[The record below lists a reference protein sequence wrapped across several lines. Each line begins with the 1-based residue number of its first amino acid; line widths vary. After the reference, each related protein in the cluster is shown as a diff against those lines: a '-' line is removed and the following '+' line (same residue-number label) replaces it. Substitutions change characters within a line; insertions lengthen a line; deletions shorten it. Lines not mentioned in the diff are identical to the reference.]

1 MPNTIK
7 NLPNCDK
14 PREKLLH
21 CGAASLSDSE
31 LLAVLLSS
39 GTKNKSSLD
48 VANDII
54 KQNENYDGLVWLLH
68 CDLTEYENFEGIGP
82 VKAMQLSCVSEIAK
96 RIWKRTTRSNSRQFT
111 KASHIADYFMQDFKG
126 IFHEEVHIVCFDVA
140 MQITFSKCICKG
152 TMDASII
159 SIREVLQEVLKH
171 KCMGFVLIHNHPS
184 GNANPSKD
192 DVKVTLRLA
201 RSAKLVELN
210 FLDHIIIGD
219 NKYFSFKENKLI

>member
-1 MPNTIK
+1 MSKMIK
-7 NLPNCDK
+7 DMLDSDK
-14 PREKLLH
+14 PREKLLK
-21 CGAASLSDSE
+21 CGVESLSDSE

-48 VANDII
+48 VACDII
-54 KQNENYDGLVWLLH
+54 GHNENYDGLVWLLH
-68 CDLTEYENFEGIGP
+68 SDLTEYESFEGIGP

-96 RIWKRTTRSNSRQFT
+96 RIWRRTSRSNTVQFT
-111 KASHIADYFMQDFKG
+111 KASQIADYFLQDFKG
-126 IFHEEVHIVCFDVA
+126 ITHEEVHIVCFDSA
-140 MQITFSKCICKG
+140 MQITFTKCVFRG

-171 KCMGFVLIHNHPS
+171 KCVSFVLIHNHPS
-184 GNANPSKD
+184 GNENPSKD